1 MQDQKRLNPRRWF
14 ILPKWEDLPSDI
26 RTDAVRPYYDALS
39 RHKAGLF
46 FKRVFDIFASLIL
59 IMGICEMANLPYNIF
74 LKVWLKILIPMLI
87 IAVMIK
93 CDSKGP
99 VFFRQERV
107 AAYGVKF
114 RIHKFRT
121 MVNNAEKQGTSVT
134 VDNDVRITKAGAK
147 LRDHRLDE
155 FPQLF
160 DVLAGNMSFVGTR
173 PEVVKYVDRY
183 TDEMMAT
190 LLMPAGITSIASI
203 EYKDEAAL
211 LEKAEDA
218 DEVYVKDILPAKMEY
233 NLKSVKEFSFFKD
246 IGILFKTVGAV
257 FG

>member
-1 MQDQKRLNPRRWF
+1 MVEKKSLNPRRWY
-14 ILPKWEDLPSDI
+14 ILPKWEELPDDI
-26 RTDAVRPYYDALS
+26 KTEVVRPYYDALS
-39 RHKAGLF
+39 KRKAGLF
-46 FKRVFDIFASLIL
+46 FKRVLDIIAAIDLI
-59 IMGICEMANLPYNIF
+59 
-74 LKVWLKILIPMLI
+74 ILLGIPMLI
-87 IAVMIK
+87 IAIMIK

-107 AAYGVKF
+107 TSYGVKF

-121 MVNNAEKQGTSVT
+121 MVNNADKIGTSVT
-134 VDNDVRITKAGAK
+134 VDNDNRITKIGSK
-147 LRDHRLDE
+147 LRNHRLDE

-183 TDEMMAT
+183 SDEMRAT

-203 EYKDEAAL
+203 EYKDEAEL

-218 DEVYVKDILPAKMEY
+218 DEVYVNEILPAKMEY
-233 NLKSVKEFSFFKD
+233 NLKSVTEFGFFKD
-246 IGILFKTVGAV
+246 IGVLFKTVAAV
-257 FG
+257 F

>member
-1 MQDQKRLNPRRWF
+1 MQTN
-14 ILPKWEDLPSDI
+14 
-26 RTDAVRPYYDALS
+26 AVRPYYIALS

-46 FKRVFDIFASLIL
+46 FKRIFDIFASLIL
-59 IMGICEMANLPYNIF
+59 I
-74 LKVWLKILIPMLI
+74 ILLGIPMLVIAI
-87 IAVMIK
+87 IIK

-107 AAYGVKF
+107 TSYGARF

-155 FPQLF
+155 FPQVF

-173 PEVVKYVDRY
+173 PEVVKYVERY
-183 TDEMMAT
+183 DDEMMAT
-190 LLMPAGITSIASI
+190 LLMPAGITSVASI
-203 EYKDEAAL
+203 EYKDEASL
-211 LEKAEDA
+211 LEKAENA
-218 DEVYVKDILPAKMEY
+218 DETYVKEILPAKMKY
-233 NLKSVKEFSFFKD
+233 NLKSVKEFGFFKD
-246 IGILFKTVGAV
+246 IGVLFKTLTAV
-257 FG
+257 F

>member
-1 MQDQKRLNPRRWF
+1 MVEKKSLNPRRWY
-14 ILPKWEDLPSDI
+14 ILPKWEELPDDI
-26 RTDAVRPYYDALS
+26 KTEVVRPYYDALS
-39 RHKAGLF
+39 KRKAGLF
-46 FKRVFDIFASLIL
+46 FKRVLDIIAAIDLI
-59 IMGICEMANLPYNIF
+59 
-74 LKVWLKILIPMLI
+74 ILLGIPMLI
-87 IAVMIK
+87 IAIMIK

-107 AAYGVKF
+107 TSYGVKF

-121 MVNNAEKQGTSVT
+121 MVNNADKIGTSVT
-134 VDNDVRITKAGAK
+134 VDNDNRITKIGSK
-147 LRDHRLDE
+147 LRNHRLDE

-183 TDEMMAT
+183 SDEMRAT

-203 EYKDEAAL
+203 EYKDEAEL

-218 DEVYVKDILPAKMEY
+218 DEVYVNEILPAKMEY
-233 NLKSVKEFSFFKD
+233 NLKSVKEFGFFKD
-246 IGILFKTVGAV
+246 IGVLFKTVAAV
-257 FG
+257 F

>member
-1 MQDQKRLNPRRWF
+1 MQDKMKQLNPRRWY
-14 ILPKWEDLPSDI
+14 ILPKWEALPDML
-26 RTDAVRPYYDALS
+26 RTDAIRPYYDALS

-46 FKRVFDIFASLIL
+46 FKRLLDIFAALDLI
-59 IMGICEMANLPYNIF
+59 
-74 LKVWLKILIPMLI
+74 ILLGIPMLI
-87 IAVMIK
+87 IAIMIK

-107 AAYGVKF
+107 TAYGAKF

-121 MVNNAEKQGTSVT
+121 MVNNAEKLGTSVT
-134 VDNDVRITKAGAK
+134 VDNDIRITKVGSK

-173 PEVVKYVDRY
+173 PEVVKYVNRY
-183 TDEMMAT
+183 TDEMNAT

-203 EYKDEAAL
+203 EYKDEAEL

-218 DEVYVKDILPAKMEY
+218 DEVYVKEILPAKMEY
-233 NLKSVKEFSFFKD
+233 NLKSVKEFGFFKD
-246 IGILFKTVGAV
+246 IGVLFKTVAAV
-257 FG
+257 L

>member
-1 MQDQKRLNPRRWF
+1 MQDGKKRLNPKRWY
-14 ILPKWEDLPSDI
+14 ILPKWEELPDELK
-26 RTDAVRPYYDALS
+26 TEAVKPYYDALS
-39 RHKAGLF
+39 RRKAGLF
-46 FKRVFDIFASLIL
+46 FKRLLDICAALDLI
-59 IMGICEMANLPYNIF
+59 
-74 LKVWLKILIPMLI
+74 ILLGIPMLI
-87 IAVMIK
+87 IAIMIK

-107 AAYGVKF
+107 TTYGAKF

-121 MVNNAEKQGTSVT
+121 MVNNAEKLGTSVT
-134 VDNDVRITKAGAK
+134 VDNDIRITKVGSK

-173 PEVVKYVDRY
+173 PEVVKYVNRY
-183 TDEMMAT
+183 TDEMNAT

-203 EYKDEAAL
+203 EYKDEAEL

-218 DEVYVKDILPAKMEY
+218 YEVYVKEILPAKMEY
-233 NLKSVKEFSFFKD
+233 NLKSVKEFGFFKD
-246 IGILFKTVGAV
+246 IGVLFKTVAAV
-257 FG
+257 L

>member
-59 IMGICEMANLPYNIF
+59 I
-74 LKVWLKILIPMLI
+74 ILLGIPMLI
-87 IAVMIK
+87 IAIMIK

-107 AAYGVKF
+107 AAYGTKF

-233 NLKSVKEFSFFKD
+233 NLKSVKEFGFFKD
-246 IGILFKTVGAV
+246 IGIIFKTVGAV

>member
-1 MQDQKRLNPRRWF
+1 MQNDKRLNPGRWF
-14 ILPKWEDLPSDI
+14 ILPKWEELPSYMQ
-26 RTDAVRPYYDALS
+26 TNAVRPYYIALS

-46 FKRVFDIFASLIL
+46 FKRIFDIFASLIL
-59 IMGICEMANLPYNIF
+59 I
-74 LKVWLKILIPMLI
+74 ILLGIPMLVIAI
-87 IAVMIK
+87 IIK

-107 AAYGVKF
+107 TSYGARF

-155 FPQLF
+155 FPQVF

-173 PEVVKYVDRY
+173 PEVVKYVERY
-183 TDEMMAT
+183 DDEMMAT
-190 LLMPAGITSIASI
+190 LLMPAGITSVASI
-203 EYKDEAAL
+203 EYKDEASL
-211 LEKAEDA
+211 LEKAENA
-218 DEVYVKDILPAKMEY
+218 DETYVKEILPAKMKY
-233 NLKSVKEFSFFKD
+233 NLKSVKEFGFFKD
-246 IGILFKTVGAV
+246 IGVLFKTLAAV
-257 FG
+257 F